1 MKILIVDDDRQLN
14 NKLCEY
20 LTKNG
25 IEASCTYDG
34 VKALAYLQTNQC
46 DLILMDIDMPNLDG
60 ISTLKKI
67 KTFSN
72 VPVIIMSE
80 RTSEMD
86 VIFAYEAGCID
97 YIRKPFYF
105 KEICLKL
112 KNWSSKSKA
121 KFIRFDGLEIDFL
134 GRTISVDGKKK
145 NLTQKE
151 FQLLKYLVENN
162 GIAIEREKLLNDVWG
177 YGFFGDDRTIDTH
190 IKMLRSSL
198 EKYKDYIQTI
208 RGYGYKFEVK

>member
-1 MKILIVDDDRQLN
+1 MKILIVDDDRELN

-20 LTKNG
+20 LTQNG
-25 IEASCTYDG
+25 IDASCTYDG
-34 VKALAYLQTNQC
+34 IEALNFLQKDQC

-97 YIRKPFYF
+97 YIRKPFFF

-112 KNWSSKSKA
+112 KNWSNKSNA
-121 KFIRFDGLEIDFL
+121 KVIRLGGLEIDSL
-134 GRTISVDGKKK
+134 GRTIYVDGEQK

-198 EKYKDYIQTI
+198 GKYKDYIQTI

>member
-1 MKILIVDDDRQLN
+1 MKILIVDDDKELN

-20 LTKNG
+20 LTQNG
-25 IEASCTYDG
+25 IEASCSYDG
-34 VKALAYLQTNQC
+34 VEALGYLQDNQC

-60 ISTLKKI
+60 ISALKKI

-80 RTSEMD
+80 RTAEMD

-112 KNWSSKSKA
+112 KNWSSKGTA
-121 KFIRFDGLEIDFL
+121 KVLRYGGIEIDSL
-134 GRTISVDGKKK
+134 GRTISIDGERK

-151 FQLLKYLVENN
+151 FQLLKYLVDNS

-198 EKYKDYIQTI
+198 GKYKDYIQTI

>member
-1 MKILIVDDDRQLN
+1 MKILIVDDDKELN

-20 LTKNG
+20 LSQNG
-25 IEASCTYDG
+25 IEANCSYDG
-34 VKALAYLQTNQC
+34 LEALDYLQTNHC
-46 DLILMDIDMPNLDG
+46 NLVLMDIDMPNLDG
-60 ISTLKKI
+60 ISALKKI

-80 RTSEMD
+80 RNSEMD

-97 YIRKPFYF
+97 YIRKPIFF

-112 KNWSSKSKA
+112 KNWSSKNSA
-121 KFIRFDGLEIDFL
+121 KILRFNGLEIDSL
-134 GRTISVDGKKK
+134 GRTISVDGQKK

-162 GIAIEREKLLNDVWG
+162 GIAIERERLLNDVWG

-198 EKYKDYIQTI
+198 GKYKDYIQTI